1 MSDIPTPSVPFA
13 DRERGSAY
21 LVALLA
27 LVVLTIVGL
36 ALAFITQ
43 TENQLGANE
52 RTLQRIFYAADAGID
67 FSLARA
73 LANGDTAGRVVE
85 IPEADGNPL
94 IQPVAVI
101 DTSPFLP
108 ILEAP
113 CNLCQVNNAGEYGDP
128 GYRKTTYVVTST
140 ASRRVGGDQIMAQK
154 TVSAMVDVL
163 PQRSAAADYQ
173 PVDDPEALAKI
184 RY

>member
-1 MSDIPTPSVPFA
+1 MRQTPRE
-13 DRERGSAY
+13 RERGSAY

-43 TENQLGANE
+43 TENQLGSNE
-52 RTLQRIFYAADAGID
+52 RTLQRIFYAADAGIG

-94 IQPVAVI
+94 IQPVEVV

-108 ILEAP
+108 VLDAP
-113 CNLCQVNNAGEYGDP
+113 CHLCQINNVGEYGDA

-140 ASRRVGGDQIMAQK
+140 ASRRLGDDQIVARK
-154 TVSAMVDVL
+154 TVSTMVDVQ
-163 PQRSAAADYQ
+163 PQRSSVEDYR
-173 PVDDPEALAKI
+173 PVDDPETLAKV

>member
-1 MSDIPTPSVPFA
+1 MRRIGRE
-13 DRERGSAY
+13 RERGSAY
-21 LVALLA
+21 LIALLA
-27 LVVLTIVGL
+27 LVVLTIIGL

-43 TENQLGANE
+43 TENQLGSNE

-73 LANGDTAGRVVE
+73 LANGDTAGRIVE

-94 IQPVAVI
+94 IQPVEVV
-101 DTSPFLP
+101 DTSPFVP
-108 ILEAP
+108 ILDAP
-113 CNLCQVNNAGEYGDP
+113 CNLCQIHNAGEYGDP

-140 ASRRVGGDQIMAQK
+140 ARRRVGGDQILAQK

-163 PQRSAAADYQ
+163 PQRSSVASYR
-173 PVDDPEALAKI
+173 PVDPQELAKV